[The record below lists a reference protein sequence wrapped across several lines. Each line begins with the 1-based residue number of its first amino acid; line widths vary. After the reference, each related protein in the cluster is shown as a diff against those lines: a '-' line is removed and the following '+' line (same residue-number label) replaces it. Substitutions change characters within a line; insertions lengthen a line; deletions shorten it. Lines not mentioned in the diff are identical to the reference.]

1 MSDIFSFKGTIIA
14 KLGLPSAVI
23 WCCNEVL
30 RITICIHNMKF
41 IERSEGGGSSGFV
54 ILRKVKS
61 LEKEAQS
68 MKTCVNK
75 LFFGKAAIDHKL

>member
-14 KLGLPSAVI
+14 KGLPSAVI

-41 IERSEGGGSSGFV
+41 IERSEGGVG
-54 ILRKVKS
+54 ITICNIKKVKL

-75 LFFGKAAIDHKL
+75 FFFEKAAIDHKL